1 MRDIRKI
8 FDMEY
13 IVPCQKYVF
22 PIPAGSGYI
31 PRCRK
36 VAFPYA
42 KTYNTV
48 GLQYCDTFL
57 WTVLYLSVFMQ
68 TYEYYSLNKSYQEVF
83 FFIQEKEYSPQSQNI
98 FCGFRLISE
107 LIVINPLQFGHSKI
121 SQ

>member
-1 MRDIRKI
+1 MLQVLFTI
-8 FDMEY
+8 
-13 IVPCQKYVF
+13 
-22 PIPAGSGYI
+22 G
-31 PRCRK
+31 
-36 VAFPYA
+36 
-42 KTYNTV
+42 NTASFV